1 MGAYASSAAGG
12 QNALLLSEELRNVA
26 ALRKPIG
33 HRAIGVVY
41 RPEFERFG
49 NYVPSIIPER
59 YDAFLFI
66 DQTQALHALPTHP
79 DEHTPPNMYPWGE

>member
-1 MGAYASSAAGG
+1 M
-12 QNALLLSEELRNVA
+12 
-26 ALRKPIG
+26 
-33 HRAIGVVY
+33 
-41 RPEFERFG
+41 
-49 NYVPSIIPER
+49 PSIIPER